1 MSLFNRTETKSPAPP
16 LARLEGRMWLA
27 RLAILWERTW
37 PALWP
42 VMAALGS
49 FAALALFD
57 ILPGLPGW
65 LHGLVLAG
73 FIAALGFA
81 LWSGAKGLRFPGPGR
96 ARRRLESQSGLD
108 HRPLGSLLDHQA
120 TGADDAES
128 RVLWAL
134 HRQRM
139 IDSIRELRIGVPA
152 AGLTKRDP
160 MALRVLLGL
169 VLTVAV
175 VGAWGEIPKRLTQA
189 LTPNF
194 SALGAVKPVAL
205 DVWITP
211 PAYTGLAPMFMQVRG
226 TQQAGAGR
234 LAIPAGSALLAQLH
248 GGRGKPTLTIDGDGD
263 GDGDAKPFN
272 AVDDGAYKISA
283 AIESGSRIRVTQD
296 KAEIAAWPLTVIPD
310 NEPEISL
317 AAPPGQTQSAAL
329 MLRYEA
335 NDDYGVTEI
344 KAFIRSGFSKRFAK
358 GRKARPK
365 EIIEFALP
373 VPGKGLKAVKET
385 SYHDLT
391 AHPWAGLPA
400 SIQLMAT
407 DGTGQ
412 VGVSETYNFKLPE
425 RVFRH
430 PVARAIISVRRQL
443 SLDPD
448 NRRPVMERLFDLS
461 TRPKAFGE
469 LTSVFLALRTAQAR
483 LRFDPSDNAIG
494 AVQSLLWD
502 TALALEDGR
511 LSLAQREL
519 RDLQKKLMDALSRRA
534 SNAEIDKLMQQL
546 QTALSKFLQQLM
558 KDLKNIPLSAMP
570 FDPSA
575 RFITPQDLQRMLDR
589 ARELARTGSYDAAR
603 QLLAMLQELMER
615 LRSGSFAWRRG
626 RGGGQASRMMRD
638 LRNIMR
644 RQQELLDR
652 SFRHQR
658 EGTSP
663 MPGAKGS
670 QAMQDALRR
679 ALGDLMRRFGEA
691 TGNQIPRSFGR
702 AERFMRDAEGALGRK
717 APGQAVGPQGQAL
730 DQLQQG
736 AGAMMRELAKRFGR
750 GRGMGRPR
758 GRGRNMRPRYDPLGR
773 PLPSTGTYSAEDV
786 EIPSESDI
794 QRAREILDELRRRAG
809 QIDRPTLER
818 EYIDRLLRRV

>member
-1 MSLFNRTETKSPAPP
+1 MSLFRPTETRSSAPP

-57 ILPGLPGW
+57 LLPGLPGW
-65 LHGLVLAG
+65 LHALVLAG
-73 FIAALGFA
+73 FIAALGTA
-81 LWSGAKGLRFPGPGR
+81 LWAGARGLRFPGPGR
-96 ARRRLESQSGLD
+96 ARRRLESQSGLA
-108 HRPLGSLLDHQA
+108 HRPLGTLLDHQA
-120 TGADDAES
+120 TGADDSGS

-134 HRQRM
+134 HRRRM
-139 IDSIRELRIGVPA
+139 IESIRELRIGVPA

-175 VGAWGEIPKRLTQA
+175 VGAWGEIPKRLAHA

-194 SALGAVKPVAL
+194 SALGAVQPVAL
-205 DVWITP
+205 DLWITP
-211 PAYTGLAPMFMQVRG
+211 PAYTGLAPLFMQVRG

-234 LAIPAGSALLAQLH
+234 LAIPTGSTLLAQLH
-248 GGRGKPTLTIDGDGD
+248 GGQGNPTLQI
-263 GDGDAKPFN
+263 DGDAKPFN
-272 AVDDGAYKISA
+272 AVDDGAYKITA
-283 AIESGSRIRVTQD
+283 TLDSGSHIVVTQD
-296 KAEIAAWPLTVIPD
+296 KAEVAAWPLTVIAD
-310 NEPEISL
+310 IEPWISL
-317 AAPPGQTQSAAL
+317 AEPPAQTQRAAL

-335 NDDYGVTEI
+335 TDDYGVTEI

-358 GRKARPK
+358 GKSSRPQ

-373 VPGKGLKAVKET
+373 VPGKDLKTIKET

-412 VGVSETYNFKLPE
+412 VGVSESYSFVMPE
-425 RVFRH
+425 RIFRH

-443 SLDPD
+443 SLNPD
-448 NRRPVMERLFDLS
+448 DRKTVMQRLYELS

-469 LTSVFLALRTAQAR
+469 LTAVFLALRTAQAR
-483 LRFDPSDNAIG
+483 LRFDPSDTAVA
-494 AVQSLLWD
+494 AVQALLWD

-519 RDLQKKLMDALSRRA
+519 RSLQKALMDALSRRA
-534 SNAEIDKLMQQL
+534 SNAEIDKLMQKL

-589 ARELARTGSYDAAR
+589 ARQLARTGSYDAAR
-603 QLLAMLQELMER
+603 QLLAMLQEMLER
-615 LRSGSFAWRRG
+615 LRSGTFAWRRG

-644 RQQELLDR
+644 SQQELLDR

-663 MPGAKGS
+663 MPGPKGS

-679 ALGDLMRRFGEA
+679 RLGDLMRRFGEA
-691 TGNQIPRSFGR
+691 TGGQIPKPFGR

-750 GRGMGRPR
+750 GRGYGRPR
-758 GRGRNMRPRYDPLGR
+758 GQGRRSRPRYDPLGR
-773 PLPSTGTYSAEDV
+773 PLPSAGTYSSEDV

-818 EYIDRLLRRV
+818 EYIDRLLRRF